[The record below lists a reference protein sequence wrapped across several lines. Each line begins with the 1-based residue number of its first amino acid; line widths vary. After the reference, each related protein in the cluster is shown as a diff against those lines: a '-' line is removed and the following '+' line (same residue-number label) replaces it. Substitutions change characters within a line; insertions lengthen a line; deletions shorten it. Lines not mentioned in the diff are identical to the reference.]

1 MMKLIN
7 VYDLKKSTK
16 LEEYRKW
23 NVKVDQK
30 RVLEQP
36 GITSLEVY
44 EVKRT
49 NKEMPIKFVDIVEVE
64 SMEKYKEITESEA
77 MKEVKKKWLEYADG
91 NSLIMLEV
99 EKLE

>member
-1 MMKLIN
+1 MKLVN
-7 VYDLKKSTK
+7 LYNLKKDTE
-16 LEEYRKW
+16 LEKYRKW
-23 NVKVDQK
+23 NIEVDQK

-36 GITSLEVY
+36 GIISLEVY

-64 SMEKYKEITESEA
+64 SMEKYKEIIESEP
-77 MKEVKKKWLEYADG
+77 MEEVKRKWSEYADED
-91 NSLIMLEV
+91 SLIMLEV